1 MICFRKRWSGIAP
14 YKCQKVGEKHN
25 IINSRQ
31 TDFSFG
37 VDAGPDPG
45 NRWSP
50 VPLLSVRSSP
60 HDVCHGWDLSWWL
73 LTYIRSLLYLFYT
86 LIKLYYIKSSEQ
98 SSLITG
104 PGSNSF
110 PPEAKNP
117 GIWHSSSQQHFNT
130 EEILQELR
138 VF

>member
-1 MICFRKRWSGIAP
+1 MVAP
-14 YKCQKVGEKHN
+14 DIHQKLSLSPLYFNKTLF
-25 IINSRQ
+25 ITLYIK
-31 TDFSFG
+31 SFI
-37 VDAGPDPG
+37 
-45 NRWSP
+45 
-50 VPLLSVRSSP
+50 
-60 HDVCHGWDLSWWL
+60 
-73 LTYIRSLLYLFYT
+73 YIYIY
-86 LIKLYYIKSSEQ
+86 KLYIYKTLYIKSSEQ

-117 GIWHSSSQQHFNT
+117 GICHSSSQQHFNT

>member
-1 MICFRKRWSGIAP
+1 MVAP
-14 YKCQKVGEKHN
+14 DIHQKLSLSPLYFNKTLF
-25 IINSRQ
+25 ITLYIK
-31 TDFSFG
+31 SFI
-37 VDAGPDPG
+37 
-45 NRWSP
+45 
-50 VPLLSVRSSP
+50 
-60 HDVCHGWDLSWWL
+60 
-73 LTYIRSLLYLFYT
+73 YIY
-86 LIKLYYIKSSEQ
+86 KLYIYKTLYIKSSEQ

-117 GIWHSSSQQHFNT
+117 GICHSSSQQHFNT